1 VYIRQEVIQ
10 SSSTN

>member
-1 VYIRQEVIQ
+1 VYIRQEVIP